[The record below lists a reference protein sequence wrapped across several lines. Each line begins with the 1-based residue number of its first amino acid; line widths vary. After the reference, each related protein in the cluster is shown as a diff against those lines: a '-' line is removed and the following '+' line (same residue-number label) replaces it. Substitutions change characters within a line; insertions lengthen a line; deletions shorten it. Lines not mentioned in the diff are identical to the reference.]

1 MYFSPKALIGINRY
15 DKTVNVFFTCPS
27 SIGACFTTGGSIGAM
42 VTQYFD
48 INFFADWNALSPH
61 NDVQNKVIQTIGL
74 GARFSYRFKEK

>member
-1 MYFSPKALIGINRY
+1 MDYCIQKNIQNIQDAKGS
-15 DKTVNVFFTCPS
+15 
-27 SIGACFTTGGSIGAM
+27 SIGAM